1 MPPNPVKAALLKG
14 RVQVGT
20 WVHTLCAPELSQILA
35 TAGFDY
41 LNIDMEHSSFSLK
54 AVADLCYA
62 ALQAGIVPI
71 VRPPDRAHHL
81 MSRPLDNG
89 AMGIYAPH
97 VDTAEDARGVV
108 DAVKFPPLGHRG
120 SQPASITTSYRSV
133 HAGEYMPK
141 ANEETL
147 VIAQLESATAI
158 ENMAEILA
166 VPGVDGAS
174 IGRGDLAA
182 DLGVSGQRDHPAID
196 DAVHRMIEVCAELN
210 KIPALMVLSV
220 EDGQVW
226 AKRGIRM
233 LTYASEMLLLRNA
246 GAAAV
251 SRLREAE

>member
-1 MPPNPVKAALLKG
+1 MRTNPVKAALFEG
-14 RVQVGT
+14 RIQVGT
-20 WVHTLCAPELSQILA
+20 WVHTLCAPELAQILA

-54 AVADLCYA
+54 AVSDLCYA

-71 VRPPDRAHHL
+71 VRPPDRQHHL

-89 AMGIYAPH
+89 ALGIYAPH
-97 VDTAEDARGVV
+97 VDTSEDARSVV

-120 SQPASITTSYRSV
+120 SQPASITTSFRSV
-133 HAGEYMPK
+133 HAGEYMPR
-141 ANEETL
+141 ANDETM
-147 VIAQLESATAI
+147 VIAQLESAQAV

-182 DLGVSGQRDHPAID
+182 DLGVSGQRDNPAID
-196 DAVHRMIEVCAELN
+196 NAVRRMIDVCAQLN
-210 KIPALMVLSV
+210 KIPALMVLGI

-226 AKRGIRM
+226 AERGIRM

-246 GAAAV
+246 GSAV
-251 SRLREAE
+251 VNQLRETA